1 MPQVLTIS
9 QLFYRQFGKVC
20 WNNMLSMQMQTKAGQ
35 GLEVEQG
42 QSGSPEGKDSKNG
55 FKGKSH
61 N

>member
-1 MPQVLTIS
+1 
-9 QLFYRQFGKVC
+9 
-20 WNNMLSMQMQTKAGQ
+20 MLSMQMQTKAGQ